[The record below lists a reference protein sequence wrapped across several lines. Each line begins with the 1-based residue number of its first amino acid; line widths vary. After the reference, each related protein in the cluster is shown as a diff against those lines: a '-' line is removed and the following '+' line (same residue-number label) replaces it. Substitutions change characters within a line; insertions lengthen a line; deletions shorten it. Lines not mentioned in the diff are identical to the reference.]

1 MEVVEGEVE
10 RCVAFVRVGYEA
22 PGALLEAVQPDNI
35 MVPPWLSVNCR
46 SVADVV
52 ECVIEVDCSLPSRV
66 LSLRNTLD
74 DLLRAISVGISVIE
88 GSKKVKKA

>member
-1 MEVVEGEVE
+1 MLTSL
-10 RCVAFVRVGYEA
+10 RF
-22 PGALLEAVQPDNI
+22 DSS
-35 MVPPWLSVNCR
+35 LSSVTAR